1 MDLFAVQCVLKELKV
16 PQRLNYREVQLFGGN
31 MSVSRSQ

>member
-16 PQRLNYREVQLFGGN
+16 PQRLKYRGMQLLGGD
-31 MSVSRSQ
+31 MSVR